1 MKRRGIIR
9 QIRNLLLL
17 IVLNLMGCSMAMV
30 RPLADKQTADIGGHT
45 LEYVMAGEGSPV
57 IVFLS
62 GYGADIDTSWS
73 KVYPEA
79 EKISTVFAYN
89 RFGYGASDKLEQ
101 PQSGA
106 LIVNS
111 LRDILREK
119 GLMPPYVL
127 VGHSLGG
134 IYANLFARQY
144 PHEVSGVILI
154 DSSHPD
160 QIEMMR
166 SRQGLI
172 RQAMTDVIWKID
184 SVFHRA
190 RHSEISS
197 FNETASQI
205 KKAGPFP
212 DIPLVVITAG
222 KEPPSWLIGAEAI
235 RIHEINQKSLV
246 TLSPQAKQIIAEKSG
261 HFVQNDEPEIVIQ
274 AIHDITDKARGSS
287 VAGELDIRWHR
298 PCR

>member
-1 MKRRGIIR
+1 MKRSGTIG
-9 QIRNLLLL
+9 QIRNLLL
-17 IVLNLMGCSMAMV
+17 IVLSLTGCSMAMV
-30 RPLADKQTADIGGHT
+30 RPLAEKQTADIGGHK
-45 LEYVMAGEGSPV
+45 LEYVTAGEGSPV

-73 KVYPEA
+73 RVYPAA

-89 RFGYGASDKLEQ
+89 RFGYGASDKVEQ
-101 PQSGA
+101 PQSGEV
-106 LIVNS
+106 IVNS

-119 GLMPPYVL
+119 GLIPPYVL

-134 IYANLFARQY
+134 LYANLFARQY
-144 PHEVSGVILI
+144 PHEVSGVVLI

-160 QIEMMR
+160 QLEMMHG
-166 SRQGLI
+166 RQGSM
-172 RQAMTDVIWKID
+172 RQAMTGVIWMID

-190 RHSEISS
+190 RHSEITS
-197 FNETASQI
+197 FDETASQI

-222 KEPPSWLIGAEAI
+222 KEPPSWLIGAEGI
-235 RIHEINQKSLV
+235 RIHQINQKSLV
-246 TLSPQAKQIIAEKSG
+246 TLSPQGKQIIAEKSG

-274 AIHDITDKARGSS
+274 AINDMTDKARG
-287 VAGELDIRWHR
+287 R
-298 PCR
+298 